1 MHSGRKSMK
10 RRWILR
16 NARVRDLACSILGEL
31 KLQDEPNDEPI
42 LELILRPYKENRSL
56 EQNDM
61 FHAWCGSIAEKT
73 GHSKAEI
80 KDILLE
86 TTFGSEEYLNLQ
98 GEKRVRLRQTSGLTK
113 NEMSE
118 LIERS
123 VQIGIELGADIPEVK
138 YE

>member
-1 MHSGRKSMK
+1 MK

-16 NARVRDLACSILGEL
+16 TKGVRDFACSILGEL
-31 KLQDEPNDEPI
+31 KLQDKPNDEPV
-42 LELILRPYKENRSL
+42 LELILRPHKENRSL

-86 TTFGSEEYLNLQ
+86 TVFGTEEYLNLKK
-98 GEKRVRLRQTSGLTK
+98 EKRTRLRQTSGLTK

-123 VQIGIELGADIPEVK
+123 VQIGIELGADVPEVK